1 MAKHSGEKRKI
12 CLFTAKQKVRRRR
25 RAFGDFDG
33 SRDMLGEASTIAEA
47 HMDSTGKTLVTG
59 ATGFVGAAVARALI
73 ARGERVVLLARKN
86 SPRGNVEGLDAEV
99 VIGDLRDAASLEA
112 ALRGVDRLYHVAAD
126 YRLWAPDPNEIIEAN
141 RLGVGNIMNAAL
153 RAGVSRIVYTSSVA
167 TLKLD
172 LAGRPVDETAPAR
185 PEQAIGAYKKSKTIA
200 ERLVEKMIAEQGLPA
215 VIVNPSTPIG
225 PRDIKPTPTGRL
237 IVEAANGKM
246 PGYVDTGL
254 NLVHVED
261 VAAGH
266 LAAMARGR
274 IGERYIL
281 GGQDAPLGA
290 LLGEI
295 AEIVG
300 RSPPWLKIPRAPLF
314 PFAYAA
320 EAVARFTGKEPFATV
335 DALRM
340 AKYRMYFSSAKA
352 ERDLGY
358 SARPYR
364 EALIDA
370 VCWFKRQ
377 GMVA

>member
-1 MAKHSGEKRKI
+1 MN
-12 CLFTAKQKVRRRR
+12 
-25 RAFGDFDG
+25 
-33 SRDMLGEASTIAEA
+33 
-47 HMDSTGKTLVTG
+47 STGKTLVTG

-73 ARGERVVLLARKN
+73 ARGERVVLLARKD

-99 VIGDLRDAASLEA
+99 VIGDLRDAASLA
-112 ALRGVDRLYHVAAD
+112 AAMRGVERLYHVAAD

-141 RLGVGNIMNAAL
+141 RVGVGNIMNAAA

-167 TLKLD
+167 TLKLN
-172 LAGRPVDETAPAR
+172 LEGRPVDETSPAR

-266 LAAMARGR
+266 IAAMERGR

-290 LLGEI
+290 LLCEI
-295 AEIVG
+295 AELVG
-300 RSPPWLKIPRAPLF
+300 RRPPLLKIPRAPLF

-320 EAVARFTGKEPFATV
+320 EAVARITRKEPFATV

-370 VCWFKRQ
+370 VAWFRRQ
-377 GMVA
+377 GIVA